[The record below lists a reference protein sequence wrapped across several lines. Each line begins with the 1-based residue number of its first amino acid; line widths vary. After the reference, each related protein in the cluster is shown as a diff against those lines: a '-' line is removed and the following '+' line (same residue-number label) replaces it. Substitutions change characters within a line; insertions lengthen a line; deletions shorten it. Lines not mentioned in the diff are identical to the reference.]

1 MENGMRKIELKYEDS
16 TTADELLD
24 QIVLRRLV
32 FMAAFCIKHNTDHD
46 VLKAC
51 ETLVEYLKVPD
62 AED

>member
-1 MENGMRKIELKYEDS
+1 MRKIELKYEEN

-24 QIVLRRLV
+24 QIVLRRLQ
-32 FMAAFCIKHNTDHD
+32 FMAAFCIKHHTDHD

-51 ETLVEYLKVPD
+51 ETLVKYLKVPY

>member
-24 QIVLRRLV
+24 QIVLRRLQ
-32 FMAAFCIKHNTDHD
+32 FIEAFCIKHNIYHD

-51 ETLVEYLKVPD
+51 QTLVEYMKVPD